1 MLIVP
6 SLDADWT
13 LVIMPLSLLEVV
25 ELGDSSSIIT
35 FFTDTGSFSCY
46 SSMGTTIFGM
56 IVLFFLAG
64 TGFRWISSP
73 LSGMTKLSSLD
84 KIGLIST
91 TGEFFNIVLFLGWFF
106 GVIST
111 YLRIGSFFV
120 ISWELSIGILSVSC
134 ASGLIELLVLT
145 MLYF

>member
-1 MLIVP
+1 
-6 SLDADWT
+6 
-13 LVIMPLSLLEVV
+13 MPLSLLEVV

-91 TGEFFNIVLFLGWFF
+91 TGEFFNIVLFLG
-106 GVIST
+106 
-111 YLRIGSFFV
+111 
-120 ISWELSIGILSVSC
+120 
-134 ASGLIELLVLT
+134 
-145 MLYF
+145 